1 MPDGMRDHGHQVW
14 VIMGQDRRGRSV
26 GMGEIKLRVRF
37 NKEHERAGT
46 SLKDGKQI
54 VVKFQGFTPEKKL

>member
-1 MPDGMRDHGHQVW
+1 
-14 VIMGQDRRGRSV
+14 
-26 GMGEIKLRVRF
+26 MGEIKLRVRF

-46 SLKDGKQI
+46 SVSLKDGKQI